1 MFVLVWFGVAWCGG
15 GMGVVCLFWFEF
27 VVVLVLLCCMLP
39 FVMLFVVGMCVA
51 LLLFCYAVFCFVLVL
66 CDVLCLCCVCVLCVV
81 LVCFV
86 WCCVCAVVCWCGL

>member
-39 FVMLFVVGMCVA
+39 FVMLFVVVVFVVCVR
-51 LLLFCYAVFCFVLVL
+51 CC
-66 CDVLCLCCVCVLCVV
+66 CCVPRRCGWLRVGVL
-81 LVCFV
+81 
-86 WCCVCAVVCWCGL
+86 